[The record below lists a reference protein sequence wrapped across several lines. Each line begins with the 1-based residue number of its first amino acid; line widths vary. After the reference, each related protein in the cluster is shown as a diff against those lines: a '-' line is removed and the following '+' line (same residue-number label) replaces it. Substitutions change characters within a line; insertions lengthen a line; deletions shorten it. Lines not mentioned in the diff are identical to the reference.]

1 MSRGL
6 RYLMDRNRYHVV
18 VCSTYG
24 DICVLMTYFVQDNVL
39 NGYSPPMTTVVILA
53 VSIAVTYVTLLRAR
67 TVN

>member
-1 MSRGL
+1 M
-6 RYLMDRNRYHVV
+6 
-18 VCSTYG
+18 
-24 DICVLMTYFVQDNVL
+24 LMTYFVQDNVL